1 MKAIFSLTYSL
12 FLLFQLQTLG
22 KVSKYGKIRIVVYG
36 SKEFVF
42 YRLYSPALAN
52 QPDALKLKLPFLLLD
67 NIFYKTLHAHV
78 NRMITNFLFFPV
90 TVLFSCFHSWSH
102 AQQNIQNKFMQ
113 TKGIRWWSKNYTLV
127 SAPSIGRFFLP
138 FTIEVFSF
146 FLFRQLCLHISDSLH
161 FFTLFLTNS
170 LKKCQRKSFKN
181 EYSTFC
187 NFRILYHQPILQVDY
202 RCCLIS
208 LLVSHN
214 NFCHYKNYFDVMW
227 QM

>member
-42 YRLYSPALAN
+42 YRLYSPALAS

-90 TVLFSCFHSWSH
+90 VVLFSSFHS
-102 AQQNIQNKFMQ
+102 
-113 TKGIRWWSKNYTLV
+113 
-127 SAPSIGRFFLP
+127 
-138 FTIEVFSF
+138 
-146 FLFRQLCLHISDSLH
+146 
-161 FFTLFLTNS
+161 
-170 LKKCQRKSFKN
+170 
-181 EYSTFC
+181 
-187 NFRILYHQPILQVDY
+187 
-202 RCCLIS
+202 
-208 LLVSHN
+208 
-214 NFCHYKNYFDVMW
+214 
-227 QM
+227 